1 MAGRVLAA
9 LWFFA
14 CLMLLSP
21 SWTEARQNDQRVSQ
35 VVAVVED
42 SRSLPLPVKQRMEK
56 SVQAIA
62 EQLLLGKHLGEL
74 EAGEAGYAGIIQQV
88 FDKVLIGYTVD
99 TVELAVDETT
109 TVHVSLIAWQDR
121 IARVETHVKVEG
133 MSPMLTEMLYRD
145 IAGIDEIFSQSLNG
159 LPVAAVDW
167 THGLLKQQVNAFL
180 QQRAPE
186 FKADFDVEVSEN
198 TQINLVLYPLL
209 PVVRTVDLSMHSD
222 TMLNAGLLLRRQ
234 AMQGRVDELIG
245 VPVSFVARHKPE
257 IEDYLADVLNQDRL
271 SQDWDMHTMVTVNP
285 SERLTVMSRSDSD
298 TYRVRLEGWAD
309 MGNSWGNQQDNSIMA
324 RLHLGRMLSQKDEL
338 FARVDFYPQAVRWDY
353 GLGVAHRFSAGTELA
368 AIYDLRHQKMG
379 VELLQPLSK
388 KWQLRYADRSRD
400 HESEYGIRYRLHDF
414 LTLEYARDK
423 HNSWLRFIGYF

>member
-9 LWFFA
+9 LCFFA

-42 SRSLPLPVKQRMEK
+42 SLSLPLPVKQRMEK

-62 EQLLLGKHLGEL
+62 EQLLLGKRLGEL
-74 EAGEAGYAGIIQQV
+74 EAGEAGYADVIQQV

-99 TVELAVDETT
+99 TVELAAGETT

-121 IARVETHVKVEG
+121 IARVETCVKVEG

-145 IAGIDEIFSQSLNG
+145 IAGIDEIFSQSLSG

-271 SQDWDMHTMVTVNP
+271 SQDWDMHTTVTVNP

-298 TYRVRLEGWAD
+298 SYRVRLEGWAD

-324 RLHLGRMLSQKDEL
+324 RLHLGRMLSQKDEF

-353 GLGVAHRFSAGTELA
+353 GLGVAHRFSAGAELA
-368 AIYDLRHQKMG
+368 AICDLRHQKMG
-379 VELLQPLSK
+379 VELLQPLSP